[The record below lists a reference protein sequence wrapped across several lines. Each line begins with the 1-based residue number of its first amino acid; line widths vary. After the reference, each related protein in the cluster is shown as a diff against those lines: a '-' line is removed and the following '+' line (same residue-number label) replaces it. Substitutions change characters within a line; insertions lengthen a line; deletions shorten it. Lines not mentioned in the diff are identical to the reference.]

1 MLDPTRWAIH
11 INRYRNL
18 FKTNSVSGVHLYFIW
33 LPRETWKLFRPNL
46 NGGPRAKRP
55 QSPLLCWSTSSPP
68 SRIFINCAT
77 RREVQPLSIIISH
90 SVFLSVEI
98 NRTSICPLL
107 RIPTLPANTYIYYT
121 GWSAPIWGLPLFLST
136 CSEYIELLWSYLRV
150 QETSLL
156 CKVEKTQSQRSLKNQ
171 KSRHFLCPACLCVC
185 WCVFILREA

>member
-1 MLDPTRWAIH
+1 MLVHFFAAVAYIYKLCDETRGSA
-11 INRYRNL
+11 
-18 FKTNSVSGVHLYFIW
+18 
-33 LPRETWKLFRPNL
+33 
-46 NGGPRAKRP
+46 
-55 QSPLLCWSTSSPP
+55 
-68 SRIFINCAT
+68 FINYH
-77 RREVQPLSIIISH
+77 ISF
-90 SVFLSVEI
+90 SVFISRNKSNFDLSSSAYTHLTCEY
-98 NRTSICPLL
+98 L
-107 RIPTLPANTYIYYT
+107 YIYYT